1 MPTSGNI
8 FARIFLGCLLLLFG
22 SALQAEWANIKH
34 VVDGDTV
41 ILEDGRHVRLLA
53 INTPEV
59 ASKKRAAEPGGEAAK
74 KWLRE
79 RVDGKTVRL
88 VRDEQRRDKYGRW
101 LYYLFDAEGR
111 LVNERLLA
119 NGLAVLSIHPP
130 NLKYLDQLQRAQAYA
145 ESRRLGI
152 WGLPDYQP
160 VTLQQVV
167 SRKLK
172 GWQRVLIQ
180 PQGVKKTRKYARL
193 VLDSTADI
201 RIGKANLT
209 DFPELESYLGCD
221 LEVRGWVSWRKGRLS
236 ILVRHPSALIIKH
249 SNQCTEAL

>member
-1 MPTSGNI
+1 MSSARNA
-8 FARIFLGCLLLLFG
+8 FARIFLGWLLALFCG
-22 SALQAEWANIKH
+22 ALQAEWADIKH
-34 VVDGDTV
+34 VIDGDTV
-41 ILEDGRHVRLLA
+41 ILEDGRYVRLLA

-79 RVDGKTVRL
+79 RVEGKAVRL

-111 LVNERLLA
+111 LINERLLA
-119 NGLAVLSIHPP
+119 NGLAVLSVHPP
-130 NLKYLDQLQRAQAYA
+130 NLKYLDQLQSAQASA

-172 GWQRVLIQ
+172 GWQRVLVR

-193 VLDSTADI
+193 ILDSTADI
-201 RIGKANLT
+201 RIGKANLPN
-209 DFPELESYLGCD
+209 FPELESYLGCD

-236 ILVRHPSALIIKH
+236 ILIRHPSALLIKD
-249 SNQCTEAL
+249 SNTCR